1 MMRRSRRASHIGIST
16 TPKRLERM
24 LRGIRK
30 ASANWLGRAVMG
42 VVMGLLAASFAVWG
56 INDIFHGFGRSTLAK
71 VGGTEI
77 SVERFRQAYNDRLQQ
92 VARQIGHPLLPEQA
106 RAIGLDRQVLGE
118 LVAEAALDQRAHQ
131 VQLGVSNEEIVRRI
145 TDDATFRGLN
155 GKFDRARFDALLRN
169 AGYSE
174 QRFVAEQRR
183 IMLRRQIIDSL
194 AGGLPVPKAWLEA
207 INQFQNEQRGIEYV
221 TLGPAQAGDIPQPT
235 AEELNKYFEAR
246 KIVFRAPEYR
256 KIEVVAVT
264 PAELGRSIEV
274 SDAEVKAAFDDNK
287 SRYLKPERRQVQQ
300 IVFPTLEEAQAVDA
314 RLKGGLSF
322 AALAAERGLKESDI
336 DLGTVTKSDIL
347 DPAVADAA
355 FALKQGEV
363 SAPIKGRF
371 GAVIISVSKI
381 VPEETKSLAEM
392 TPWIRADIATE
403 HAKAEVRSLHEKI
416 EDERAGG
423 ASLTQVAEKLKLPIM
438 IVEVDRSGR
447 DPSGKLIANIAQA
460 AQVVSAAFASD
471 VGVDNDPLDADGGY
485 VWYDVAAVTP
495 AHDRPLDEVKSD
507 VEARWRA
514 DEIASRLKAK
524 SAEFLD
530 KLESGTPLDTL
541 AKDDNL
547 KIETADKLTRGK
559 PAGDVSARA
568 VAAVF
573 HTARDGFGSAEG
585 NEPGTWLIFRVTE
598 ITLPQFEANAA
609 ANKQI
614 EDTVQRQETDDIYAQ
629 YVTSLEDELGTTIN
643 QAALEQ
649 ALGNNAPETN

>member
-1 MMRRSRRASHIGIST
+1 
-16 TPKRLERM
+16 M

-42 VVMGLLAASFAVWG
+42 VVMGLLAASFAIWG

-77 SVERFRQAYNDRLQQ
+77 SIERFRQAYNDRLQQ
-92 VARQIGHPLLPEQA
+92 VARQIGHPLPPEQA
-106 RAIGLDRQVLGE
+106 RAIGLDRQVLSE

-131 VQLGVSNEEIVRRI
+131 VHLGVSDEEIVRRI
-145 TDDATFRGLN
+145 TDDATFRGPT
-155 GKFDRARFDALLRN
+155 GKFDRARFDFLLRN
-169 AGYSE
+169 AGYTE

-183 IMLRRQIIDSL
+183 VMLRRQIVDSL
-194 AGGLPVPKAWLEA
+194 AGNLPVPKVWFEA
-207 INQFQNEQRGIEYV
+207 INQFQNEQRSIDYV
-221 TLGPAQAGDIPQPT
+221 TVGPAQAGDIPQPT
-235 AEELNKYFEAR
+235 AEELSKYFEAR
-246 KIVFRAPEYR
+246 KVVFRAPEYR

-264 PAELGRSIEV
+264 PAELARSIEV
-274 SDAEVKAAFDDNK
+274 SDADVKAAFDANK
-287 SRYLKPERRQVQQ
+287 SRYLKPERRQVEQ
-300 IVFPTLEEAQAVDA
+300 IVFPSMEEAEAAEV

-322 AALAAERGLKESDI
+322 AALATERGLKESDI
-336 DLGTVTKSDIL
+336 DLGTVTKSDIV

-355 FALKQGEV
+355 FALKEGEV

-371 GAVIISVSKI
+371 GAVIVTVPKI
-381 VPEETKSLAEM
+381 EAEETKSLAEM
-392 TPWIRADIATE
+392 TPWIRTDVATE
-403 HAKAEVRSLHEKI
+403 HAKADVRSLHEKI

-423 ASLTQVAEKLKLPIM
+423 ASLTQVAEKFKLP
-438 IVEVDRSGR
+438 VTTFEVDRSGR
-447 DPSGKLIANIAQA
+447 DPSGKLVANIPSA

-471 VGVDNDPLDADGGY
+471 IGVDNDPLDADGGY
-485 VWYDVAAVTP
+485 VWYNVAAVTP
-495 AHDRPLDEVKSD
+495 AHDRSLDEVKGD

-514 DEIASRLKAK
+514 DEIAARLKTK
-524 SAEFLD
+524 SAELLE
-530 KLESGTPLDTL
+530 KLKSGASFEAL

-559 PAGDVSARA
+559 PVGDVSARA

-573 HTARDGFGSAEG
+573 HTAKDGFGSAEG
-585 NEPGTWLIFRVTE
+585 NEPSTWLIFRVTE
-598 ITLPQFEANAA
+598 VITPKFDANAA

-614 EDTVQRQETDDIYAQ
+614 EDTVRRQETDDIYVQ

-649 ALGNNAPETN
+649 ALGNSAPETN